1 MGLDFGKKEPAVVQA
16 PVQNEIETVEAY
28 DIVEDRKQMSNELV
42 GSDEVDALV
51 STIEVNNLE
60 TIVSFGAEAAE
71 EVSKA
76 SDIVLN
82 SMSMSQIDESN
93 EMLSSLSKIMSKFD
107 IDELKEDKG
116 LFNKL
121 FVINIWLCYL

>member
-1 MGLDFGKKEPAVVQA
+1 MVSDVVCSVVNISVVGA
-16 PVQNEIETVEAY
+16 NVTGASVCFS
-28 DIVEDRKQMSNELV
+28 VVGSNVVVTSVVVGVSVV
-42 GSDEVDALV
+42 GSDVVDALV

-107 IDELKEDKG
+107 IDEL
-116 LFNKL
+116 
-121 FVINIWLCYL
+121 

>member
-1 MGLDFGKKEPAVVQA
+1 MNFGKRTRAVVQA

-71 EVSKA
+71 G
-76 SDIVLN
+76 
-82 SMSMSQIDESN
+82 
-93 EMLSSLSKIMSKFD
+93 SLKSFRH
-107 IDELKEDKG
+107 
-116 LFNKL
+116 
-121 FVINIWLCYL
+121 CA